1 MSRVLSYGV
10 SAVVMLTLDLLWL
23 GVLAPP
29 LYERAIGP
37 LLRPQPNLLAAALF
51 YAVYL
56 VGVNELV
63 VHAETK
69 AARSHSVAARGA
81 LLGLVAYSTFDLT
94 ALAVLTGWSALVTAV
109 DIAWGT
115 LLTAATAVIAH
126 AAARRARSPAASRQR

>member
-1 MSRVLSYGV
+1 MSRVRSYGA
-10 SAVVMLTLDLLWL
+10 SAVVLLALDALWL
-23 GVLAPP
+23 GVLAAP
-29 LYERAIGP
+29 LYERTIGP

-63 VHAETK
+63 VHAVPG
-69 AARSHSVAARGA
+69 ASRSGRVAARGA

-94 ALAVLTGWSALVTAV
+94 ALAALSGWSVLLTAV

-115 LLTAATAVIAH
+115 LLTAAAAAAGH
-126 AAARRARSPAASRQR
+126 AAARRGPA